1 MKNTPF
7 SKKLPDQKTVRTV
20 LDIGEMAAMARK
32 EQGLGQADV
41 AGLNNCGVRFIV
53 DLEKGKPTIRA
64 QMLLD
69 TLDLLG
75 LEIIVKKKGLN
86 K

>member
-1 MKNTPF
+1 MKNVSIGRT
-7 SKKLPDQKTVRTV
+7 LPTQKIVRTV
-20 LDIGEMAAMARK
+20 ADLGEIAGLVRK

-41 AGLNNCGVRFIV
+41 AGLNNCGIRFIV
-53 DLEKGKPTIRA
+53 DLEKGKPTVRT
-64 QMLLD
+64 QMVLD
-69 TLDLLG
+69 VLDLLG